1 MGIYKFLDK
10 LEDHIRSWF
19 SHYPITYGF
28 VVGVGIVWFWRGVW
42 HTTDYL
48 INYATTVSIDNA
60 SLDLTYGPWWDGP
73 LSLLLG
79 SVLLLLTGGFVSSFI
94 GNEIIITG
102 LRGEKKLTEK
112 TESEVRNEV
121 GAIADIKAEV
131 QAISKRLDQLK

>member
-1 MGIYKFLDK
+1 MGIFKFLDK
-10 LEDHIRSWF
+10 LEDHVRGWF
-19 SHYPITYGF
+19 SHYPLVYGL
-28 VVGVGIVWFWRGVW
+28 VVGIGIVWFWRGVW

-48 INYATTVSIDNA
+48 IDYATRPHAENQ
-60 SLDLTYGPWWDGP
+60 SLDLSYGLWWDGP
-73 LSLLLG
+73 LSLLVG
-79 SVLLLLTGGFVSSFI
+79 SVVLLLTGGFVSSFI

-131 QAISKRLDQLK
+131 KEISKRLDQMK